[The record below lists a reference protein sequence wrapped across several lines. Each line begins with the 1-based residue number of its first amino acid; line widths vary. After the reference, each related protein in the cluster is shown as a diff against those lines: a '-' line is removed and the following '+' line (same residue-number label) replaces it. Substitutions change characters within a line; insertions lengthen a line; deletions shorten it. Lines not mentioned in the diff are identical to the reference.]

1 MLQCIVMGVE
11 GKFYFHTI
19 FEFSDL
25 RVLKLRGGWL
35 ILLLNP
41 SSKSRDYS
49 NLIIG

>member
-25 RVLKLRGGWL
+25 RVLEAPD
-35 ILLLNP
+35 P
-41 SSKSRDYS
+41 SSK
-49 NLIIG
+49 

>member
-25 RVLKLRGGWL
+25 RVLKLPTPPQNQEIML
-35 ILLLNP
+35 I
-41 SSKSRDYS
+41 R
-49 NLIIG
+49 